1 MPEWRELYA
10 HWVTCKHFLALLEGR
25 RILGLWGDATKE
37 ETRDRGLDGFVQ
49 RFGETSTFV
58 RGTQGIQTHVVPV
71 ATLQGKCKH
80 FEEAAKRKGKGK
92 GKGKGMKAAPKQEK
106 EPKEEKEEGKPKEE
120 KQEDKPPPTIQDLNL
135 VLQEVYRNGH
145 AFSLILDIH
154 ISRFGRFWARSNGL
168 NAFLV
173 AFLMHT
179 SIQCYKKD
187 VWKNSIMA
195 VSAVDRGF
203 KVGLALE
210 FDDFFLCFLM
220 FDLVFQP
227 EWLKVPDPSIVDPRA
242 RLDLGPDII
251 ADYPGFLKGVADW
264 VKERR
269 NLTGRNA
276 QQGLACDAVRHASL
290 VWVGVGA
297 YTVCEIFFIA
307 ELQDSV
313 RHFGSLH
320 MMHATF
326 LRTTFSELL
335 WKGSLRLARITAI
348 ATPNLLYVW
357 AKSSTR
363 VTPRHGCL
371 IANLKN
377 NMKNYR
383 KKNLFWYRDV
393 AELPDAFEPQYM
405 IEALLQ
411 RTPNN
416 GLLDR
421 PKPISL
427 GPLIFGKRIWK
438 EALKKGGYA
447 PMKIENDPLTS
458 MFQEEGYLQK
468 PCWLN
473 TSLYTDLQDPSD
485 VPNSQRP
492 SPRIYLY
499 AEEERNIWSVIPA
512 FSEQCLALKNITK
525 QGKRHIPVSEE
536 KQYRK
541 TFKYI
546 VKHTKG
552 VSIGPLEYCGHGF
565 PILKDGHRLKKKYH
579 VAAVRGDPALPD
591 AYRKKALLLVV
602 SKRGLCR
609 RVLDSE
615 TQYEINR
622 RIRHARATDRLH
634 HLLSQDP
641 PRRPPHCTKDD
652 EDDNNE
658 DDENKAEDN
667 NDTSEDEG
675 TNSDDENDNT
685 SSKSFG
691 SSRPTSPLHLYC
703 LTPPPPSIPASSL
716 PSMRSSSPAENDAS
730 ATPPP
735 VTRPRIVLSVSPFK
749 TVFKVKKR
757 KNVTNI
763 LPPAPDIV
771 ETAGAAPKEERRR
784 GRDRCVGAD
793 GHMAFAGLHEMLAE
807 DSSTG
812 LGPISDAIFEVNF
825 SSTKVATF
833 KHSTVMP
840 LKIPII
846 DRR

>member
-1 MPEWRELYA
+1 
-10 HWVTCKHFLALLEGR
+10 
-25 RILGLWGDATKE
+25 
-37 ETRDRGLDGFVQ
+37 
-49 RFGETSTFV
+49 
-58 RGTQGIQTHVVPV
+58 
-71 ATLQGKCKH
+71 
-80 FEEAAKRKGKGK
+80 
-92 GKGKGMKAAPKQEK
+92 MKAAPKQEK
-106 EPKEEKEEGKPKEE
+106 EPKEEKEEEKPEEE

-135 VLQEVYRNGH
+135 VLREVYRNGR
-145 AFSLILDIH
+145 ALFFD
-154 ISRFGRFWARSNGL
+154 FGHTYL
-168 NAFLV
+168 KV

-210 FDDFFLCFLM
+210 FDDFFLCFLT

-227 EWLKVPDPSIVDPRA
+227 EWLKVPDPTIVDPRA

-276 QQGLACDAVRHASL
+276 RQGLACDAVRHASL

-307 ELQDSV
+307 GLSPFLLEHEVFDSPSRTARLCEAFWQFAYDARNIFEDYIQRTLV
-313 RHFGSLH
+313 EGIIAPREDHR
-320 MMHATF
+320 
-326 LRTTFSELL
+326 LRY
-335 WKGSLRLARITAI
+335 
-348 ATPNLLYVW
+348 PNLLYVW

-363 VTPRHGCL
+363 VTPRHGRL
-371 IANLKN
+371 IANLK
-377 NMKNYR
+377 
-383 KKNLFWYRDV
+383 
-393 AELPDAFEPQYM
+393 YM
-405 IEALLQ
+405 IEALLR

-438 EALKKGGYA
+438 EALKKGGYV

-458 MFQEEGYLQK
+458 MFQEGGYLQK

-512 FSEQCLALKNITK
+512 FSERCLALKNTTK
-525 QGKRHIPVSEE
+525 QGKCHTPVSEE
-536 KQYRK
+536 KRYRK

-602 SKRGLCR
+602 SKRGLRR
-609 RVLDSE
+609 RVLDRE

-641 PRRPPHCTKDD
+641 PRRPPHHTEDD

-658 DDENKAEDN
+658 DDENEAEDN

-675 TNSDDENDNT
+675 NNSDDENDNT

-703 LTPPPPSIPASSL
+703 LTPPPPSIPASSS
-716 PSMRSSSPAENDAS
+716 PSMRSSSPAENDAF

-735 VTRPRIVLSVSPFK
+735 VAPPRIVLSVSPFK
-749 TVFKVKKR
+749 TVFKHQ
-757 KNVTNI
+757 I
-763 LPPAPDIV
+763 
-771 ETAGAAPKEERRR
+771 
-784 GRDRCVGAD
+784 
-793 GHMAFAGLHEMLAE
+793 
-807 DSSTG
+807 
-812 LGPISDAIFEVNF
+812 
-825 SSTKVATF
+825 
-833 KHSTVMP
+833 
-840 LKIPII
+840 
-846 DRR
+846 

>member
-49 RFGETSTFV
+49 HFWETSTFV

-71 ATLQGKCKH
+71 ATLQGKCKR

-106 EPKEEKEEGKPKEE
+106 EHKEEKEEDKPEEE

-135 VLQEVYRNGH
+135 VLREVYRNGH
-145 AFSLILDIH
+145 ALFFD
-154 ISRFGRFWARSNGL
+154 FGHTYL
-168 NAFLV
+168 KV

-210 FDDFFLCFLM
+210 FDDFFLCFLT

-227 EWLKVPDPSIVDPRA
+227 EWLKVPDPTIVDPRA

-276 QQGLACDAVRHASL
+276 RQGLACDAVRHASL

-307 ELQDSV
+307 GLSPFLLEHEVFDSP
-313 RHFGSLH
+313 S
-320 MMHATF
+320 
-326 LRTTFSELL
+326 RTARLCEAFWQFAYDARNIFDELL
-335 WKGSLRLARITAI
+335 WKGSLRLARITAF

-363 VTPRHGCL
+363 VTPRHGRL

-383 KKNLFWYRDV
+383 KMNLFWYRDV

-405 IEALLQ
+405 IEALLR

-458 MFQEEGYLQK
+458 MFQEGGYLQK

-512 FSEQCLALKNITK
+512 FSERCLALKNTTK
-525 QGKRHIPVSEE
+525 QGKCHTPVSEE
-536 KQYRK
+536 KRYRK

-546 VKHTKG
+546 VKYTKG

-602 SKRGLCR
+602 SKRGLRR
-609 RVLDSE
+609 RVLDRE

-622 RIRHARATDRLH
+622 RIRHAGATDRLH

-641 PRRPPHCTKDD
+641 PHHPPHHTEDD

-658 DDENKAEDN
+658 DDENEAEDN

-675 TNSDDENDNT
+675 NNSDDENDNT

-691 SSRPTSPLHLYC
+691 IVFALNALI
-703 LTPPPPSIPASSL
+703 LT
-716 PSMRSSSPAENDAS
+716 
-730 ATPPP
+730 
-735 VTRPRIVLSVSPFK
+735 
-749 TVFKVKKR
+749 
-757 KNVTNI
+757 
-763 LPPAPDIV
+763 
-771 ETAGAAPKEERRR
+771 
-784 GRDRCVGAD
+784 C
-793 GHMAFAGLHEMLAE
+793 
-807 DSSTG
+807 
-812 LGPISDAIFEVNF
+812 
-825 SSTKVATF
+825 
-833 KHSTVMP
+833 
-840 LKIPII
+840 
-846 DRR
+846 